1 MLNEKQMEMLKELV
15 SADELLKQ
23 ENSEK
28 NKKIE
33 ELNEKINKL
42 KEELNT
48 KTEII
53 EKLNGHISQLDKIIK
68 EQEIL
73 GNRFN
78 EDKDS
83 IIKMKD
89 EEIANLNN
97 SLQKM
102 IENKNTENEIK
113 TNQNIEYLTNTLNE
127 QILKINELTQKNSD
141 YENQLKEKENNL
153 IKIENSYN
161 VLNDKYNKDI
171 N

>member
-1 MLNEKQMEMLKELV
+1 MLNEKQIEMLKELV
-15 SADELLKQ
+15 SADELLKK
-23 ENSEK
+23 ENLEK

-33 ELNEKINKL
+33 ELNETINKL

-53 EKLNGHISQLDKIIK
+53 EKLNGHISQLDRVLK

-102 IENKNTENEIK
+102 IEKKNTENEIK
-113 TNQNIEYLTNTLNE
+113 INQNIEYLTNTINE
-127 QILKINELTQKNSD
+127 QILKINELTK
-141 YENQLKEKENNL
+141 KKV
-153 IKIENSYN
+153 IMKIN
-161 VLNDKYNKDI
+161 
-171 N
+171 

>member
-1 MLNEKQMEMLKELV
+1 MQTEIQNELNQYKMLNEKQMEMLKELV

-23 ENSEK
+23 ENLEK

-33 ELNEKINKL
+33 ELNESINKL

-48 KTEII
+48 KAEII
-53 EKLNGHISQLDKIIK
+53 KKLNAHISQLDKIIK

-78 EDKDS
+78 EDKDT

-102 IENKNTENEIK
+102 IENKNTETNE
-113 TNQNIEYLTNTLNE
+113 NIVYLKNTVNE
-127 QILKINELTQKNSD
+127 QILKINELTQK
-141 YENQLKEKENNL
+141 K
-153 IKIENSYN
+153 
-161 VLNDKYNKDI
+161 
-171 N
+171 

>member
-1 MLNEKQMEMLKELV
+1 MQTEIQNELNQYKMLNEKQMEMLKELV

-102 IENKNTENEIK
+102 IEK
-113 TNQNIEYLTNTLNE
+113 
-127 QILKINELTQKNSD
+127 
-141 YENQLKEKENNL
+141 
-153 IKIENSYN
+153 
-161 VLNDKYNKDI
+161 KY
-171 N
+171 

>member
-1 MLNEKQMEMLKELV
+1 MLNEKQIEMLKELV

-23 ENSEK
+23 ENLEK

-33 ELNEKINKL
+33 ELNESINKL

-53 EKLNGHISQLDKIIK
+53 KKLNAHISQLDKIIK

-102 IENKNTENEIK
+102 IEKKNTENEIK
-113 TNQNIEYLTNTLNE
+113 INQNIEYLTNTINE
-127 QILKINELTQKNSD
+127 QILKINELTK
-141 YENQLKEKENNL
+141 KKV
-153 IKIENSYN
+153 IMKIN
-161 VLNDKYNKDI
+161 
-171 N
+171 

>member
-1 MLNEKQMEMLKELV
+1 MQNDIQNELNQYKMLNEKQMEMLKELV

-23 ENSEK
+23 ENLEK

-33 ELNEKINKL
+33 ELNESINKL

-53 EKLNGHISQLDKIIK
+53 KKLNAHISQLDKIIK

-102 IENKNTENEIK
+102 IEKKNTENEIK
-113 TNQNIEYLTNTLNE
+113 TNQNIEYLTNTINE
-127 QILKINELTQKNSD
+127 QILKINEITK
-141 YENQLKEKENNL
+141 KKV
-153 IKIENSYN
+153 IMKIN
-161 VLNDKYNKDI
+161 
-171 N
+171 

>member
-23 ENSEK
+23 ENLEK

-33 ELNEKINKL
+33 ELNESINKL

-53 EKLNGHISQLDKIIK
+53 KKLNAHISQLDKIIK

-102 IENKNTENEIK
+102 IEKKNTENEIK
-113 TNQNIEYLTNTLNE
+113 INQNIEYLTNTINE
-127 QILKINELTQKNSD
+127 QILKINELTK
-141 YENQLKEKENNL
+141 KKV
-153 IKIENSYN
+153 IMKIN
-161 VLNDKYNKDI
+161 
-171 N
+171 